1 MSTTDPTTNVTPP
14 VVTSALD
21 TLVGADKKFAT
32 PEDLARGKLEADAFI
47 EKLKQEARDLR
58 NLVVQQDQRLGKL
71 EAKSSILDRLET
83 NPTTGNQPVVTTPQ
97 PEPQVTHGLTK
108 DDVLE
113 LVEQRDVKRTADQ
126 NKREVDGVLH
136 KQFGDQAVAAVRQR
150 AAELGM
156 SQADLAAVA
165 LRSPKAFYSML
176 GIDPN
181 ATQTGTLY
189 AGTGRQGPTNTQG
202 EIRNKAYYDSIQKK
216 MGTKA
221 FIMDRRLQ
229 SELHKDMNALGD
241 AFFA

>member
-1 MSTTDPTTNVTPP
+1 MSTDPSANPNP
-14 VVTSALD
+14 SAVTSALD

-32 PEDLARGKLEADAFI
+32 PEDLARGKLEADTFI

-58 NLVVQQDQRLGKL
+58 NLVVTQDQRLVKL
-71 EAKSSILDRLET
+71 EARSSILDRLEP
-83 NPTTGNQPVVTTPQ
+83 NPNGGNPPIVTTQQ
-97 PEPQVTHGLTK
+97 PEPPASTGLTK
-108 DDVLE
+108 DDVFE
-113 LVEQRDVKRTADQ
+113 LIEQRDVKRTATQ
-126 NKREVDGVLH
+126 NKSEVDAVLN

-150 AAELGM
+150 ANELGM
-156 SQADLAAVA
+156 TQSELAGLA

-189 AGTGRQGPTNTQG
+189 TGTGRPAPANTQG
-202 EIRNKAYYDSIQKK
+202 EIRNNAYYNAIKAK
-216 MGTKA
+216 VGTKA

-229 SELHKDMNALGD
+229 TELHKDMNALGD